1 MGVQQLRRG
10 GRSPGDGARHPRPVD
25 GRRRVQEP
33 AQATVFPSKSELAHT
48 PVFLDRSDFN
58 KKKIHPH
65 PIKESAKIPFTS
77 YFRPRKLRKLS
88 NQAMFSMLVRP
99 NNFNR
104 TPFFS

>member
-58 KKKIHPH
+58 KKKNP
-65 PIKESAKIPFTS
+65 PT
-77 YFRPRKLRKLS
+77 
-88 NQAMFSMLVRP
+88 P
-99 NNFNR
+99 N
-104 TPFFS
+104 